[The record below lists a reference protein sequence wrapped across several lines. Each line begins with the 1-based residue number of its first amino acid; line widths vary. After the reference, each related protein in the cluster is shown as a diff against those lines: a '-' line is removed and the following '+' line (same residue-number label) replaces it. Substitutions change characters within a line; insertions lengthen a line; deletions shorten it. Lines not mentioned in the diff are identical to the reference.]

1 MWSWLSEEA
10 AFVQSWRCKY
20 KESSHKDEAWEKWGL
35 GVIQKKLK
43 KDVDFP
49 LKLPLLWAPLFTR
62 HLFPVGSPIL
72 ASTSSQ
78 VTLTYKILVQA
89 WSLERYDSCS
99 VMPDSLTP
107 WSIAH
112 QAPLSMEF
120 SRQEYWNRFP
130 FPSPGDL
137 PNPEIKPASPAIQ
150 VDSLP
155 YE

>member
-1 MWSWLSEEA
+1 ML
-10 AFVQSWRCKY
+10 
-20 KESSHKDEAWEKWGL
+20 
-35 GVIQKKLK
+35 
-43 KDVDFP
+43 
-49 LKLPLLWAPLFTR
+49 
-62 HLFPVGSPIL
+62 
-72 ASTSSQ
+72 
-78 VTLTYKILVQA
+78 LVQA

-107 WSIAH
+107 WSIVH